1 MNNSEDFINRVEHL
15 MAMQHFTKA
24 EIAQK
29 IGIKAQNFQ
38 SWRNGSMPSCQTA
51 YLLAKELHTT
61 VEYLVTGEDKN
72 YIPPNILNMANDILN
87 LPKIY
92 QNFIEIDI
100 AKYKTAVQQEQ
111 KANLS

>member
-1 MNNSEDFINRVEHL
+1 MSNSDDFISRVEHL

-29 IGIKAQNFQ
+29 IGIKATNFQ
-38 SWRNGSMPSCQTA
+38 SWEKGSMPSCQTA

-61 VEYLVTGEDKN
+61 VEYLVSGSDIN
-72 YIPPNILNMANDILN
+72 YIPPDILALAKQILE
-87 LPKIY
+87 LPKVY
-92 QNFIEIDI
+92 QNFMKVDLY
-100 AKYKTAVQQEQ
+100 KYQSAVEQEQ